1 MVEMPTPMAIAFLT
15 TAARIPMVKSL
26 GNPCGKCLSNITRQK
41 HFLDMFPMFDQYS
54 SNVILYSRSKSTT
67 TISDKHRRK
76 LQSQLPDLE
85 EDDLVESFVRGSGP
99 GGQATNKTNNC
110 VVIKHLPTGI
120 VVKEKLDLYH
130 NGENSIFELLKKDEM
145 KKKMEKKRKTKIK
158 LEKLKSLKAT
168 LKEDESLEEPP

>member
-1 MVEMPTPMAIAFLT
+1 
-15 TAARIPMVKSL
+15 
-26 GNPCGKCLSNITRQK
+26 
-41 HFLDMFPMFDQYS
+41 MFPMFDQYS

-120 VVKEKLDLYH
+120 VVKCHQTRSQSENQKIARVLLKEKLDLYH

-168 LKEDESLEEPP
+168 LKEDESSEEPP

>member
-1 MVEMPTPMAIAFLT
+1 
-15 TAARIPMVKSL
+15 
-26 GNPCGKCLSNITRQK
+26 
-41 HFLDMFPMFDQYS
+41 MFPMFDQYS
-54 SNVILYSRSKSTT
+54 SNVILYRSKSTT

-120 VVKEKLDLYH
+120 VVKCHQTRSQSENQKIARVLLKEKLDLYH

-168 LKEDESLEEPP
+168 LKEDESSEEPP